1 MLQDTKVHLD
11 ACRCRKLLNFRIW
24 PGEDGR
30 AWDLSVRACHRA
42 LHAVKHLAA
51 CNKERVYCM
60 LNRTIAN
67 MIGQGSGLHD
77 AVENC
82 QGLLGC

>member
-1 MLQDTKVHLD
+1 
-11 ACRCRKLLNFRIW
+11 
-24 PGEDGR
+24 
-30 AWDLSVRACHRA
+30 
-42 LHAVKHLAA
+42 
-51 CNKERVYCM
+51 M
-60 LNRTIAN
+60 LNRTIVN